1 MTKQLRWSCTACGM
15 SSGRKYSVRRHIENY
30 KIHNGAGNI
39 IPFVEY
45 AIGRREGKYQ
55 PMHVR
60 SFRRS
65 SSTDY
70 FEGAPEK
77 IARELEN
84 EIIKAAAIKL
94 YNDTYRSNPKMLDN
108 LVNVARVY
116 IDNIQF
122 TEKFE

>member
-1 MTKQLRWSCTACGM
+1 M

-55 PMHVR
+55 PMQVP
-60 SFRRS
+60 SFSRS
-65 SSTDY
+65 SSDY
-70 FEGAPEK
+70 FEGALGK

-84 EIIKAAAIKL
+84 EIIKAATIKL
-94 YNDTYRSNPKMLDN
+94 YNDIYRSNPKMLDN
-108 LVNVARVY
+108 LVNLARVY

-122 TEKFE
+122 TEKI